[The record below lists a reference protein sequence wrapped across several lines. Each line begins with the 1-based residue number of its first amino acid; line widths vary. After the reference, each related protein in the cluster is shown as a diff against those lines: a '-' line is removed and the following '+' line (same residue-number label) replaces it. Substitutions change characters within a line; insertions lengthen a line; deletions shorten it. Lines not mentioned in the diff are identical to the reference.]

1 MGWVGCGGGAEVGK
15 DLGVGTRTGK
25 DGLCYERQEGK
36 TWTVISHSWPS
47 WQFKPVHSLV
57 GGLFSAFQYALKIHC
72 WMLSSIPGHCSLD
85 TRETHSPNS
94 DNQNVSTMPNIGGI
108 KFTPRWGSFSS
119 VLFSLVAQ
127 LCTTLCDPRDYS
139 TPGLPV
145 HHQLPELT
153 QTHVHWVS
161 DAIQPSYPLSSLL
174 LLPSI
179 FPSIRVFSNESTL
192 HIRWPKYQSFNF
204 RISPSNEYPGLIS
217 FRMDWLDLLAVQ
229 ESQESS
235 PTPQFKS
242 INSLALSFLHIP
254 TLTSIHD
261 YWKNHSFL

>member
-161 DAIQPSYPLSSLL
+161 DAIQPSYPLSS
-174 LLPSI
+174 PS
-179 FPSIRVFSNESTL
+179 PSAFNLSQHQGLFKWVNSSHQVAKVSEFQL
-192 HIRWPKYQSFNF
+192 QDQSFQWIP
-204 RISPSNEYPGLIS
+204 RT
-217 FRMDWLDLLAVQ
+217 DLL
-229 ESQESS
+229 
-235 PTPQFKS
+235 
-242 INSLALSFLHIP
+242 
-254 TLTSIHD
+254 
-261 YWKNHSFL
+261 